1 MQLHKEFPG
10 KLWLVVVLK
19 EQVMLRQVHLV
30 SDIHTQMS
38 GNQSNKCLA
47 NYGGH

>member
-38 GNQSNKCLA
+38 GNQSN
-47 NYGGH
+47 NV